1 MAIKSGAG
9 LSLFHPAEFGNIQDK
24 HMREAPVYK
33 KGLTLVEVLI
43 ALVILSV
50 GVSSMMVAM
59 SRCLSVVRTARNR
72 EVARGLILR
81 VDLENPIEKVDMADL
96 SDSGD
101 FEDVEG
107 HEWYRDILEVDP
119 EQKPGLFLVTTRV
132 QWSERGRD
140 AFEEVTVYKY
150 APNAESV
157 KSRL

>member
-1 MAIKSGAG
+1 MRKS
-9 LSLFHPAEFGNIQDK
+9 PASK
-24 HMREAPVYK
+24 C
-33 KGLTLVEVLI
+33 GLTLVEVLI

-72 EVARGLILR
+72 EVARSLILR
-81 VDLENPIEKVDMADL
+81 VDVENPIESVDMADMAE
-96 SDSGD
+96 SGD

-107 HEWYRDILEVDP
+107 HEWFREIVEVDP
-119 EQKPGLFLVTTRV
+119 EQRPGLFLVTTRV

-150 APNAESV
+150 APDAESV
-157 KSRL
+157 TSRL

>member
-1 MAIKSGAG
+1 MKET
-9 LSLFHPAEFGNIQDK
+9 PASK
-24 HMREAPVYK
+24 H
-33 KGLTLVEVLI
+33 GLTLIEVLI

-81 VDLENPIEKVDMADL
+81 VDVENPIESIDMTEM

-107 HEWYRDILEVDP
+107 YEWFRDIIEVDE
-119 EQKPGLFLVTTRV
+119 EQRPGLFLVSTRV
-132 QWSERGRD
+132 QWSERGRN
-140 AFEEVTVYKY
+140 AFEEITVYKY

-157 KSRL
+157 TSRL

>member
-1 MAIKSGAG
+1 
-9 LSLFHPAEFGNIQDK
+9 
-24 HMREAPVYK
+24 MREAPSSK

-81 VDLENPIEKVDMADL
+81 VDVENPIEKIDMADM

-101 FEDVEG
+101 FDDVEG
-107 HEWYRDILEVDP
+107 HEWFRDILEVDA
-119 EQKPGLFLVTTRV
+119 EQRPGLFLVTTRV

-140 AFEEVTVYKY
+140 AFEEITVYKY